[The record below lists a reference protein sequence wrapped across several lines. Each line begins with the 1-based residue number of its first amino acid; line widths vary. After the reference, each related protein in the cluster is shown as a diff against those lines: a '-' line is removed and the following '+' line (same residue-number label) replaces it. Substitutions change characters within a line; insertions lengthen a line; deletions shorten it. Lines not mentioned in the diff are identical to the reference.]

1 MAWRWAAET
10 LVDVVIVPDSS
21 DAIVVAWP
29 QVALGG
35 LDFRW
40 LPALGALVRNC
51 WCLIAELQLHFL
63 VSCCC

>member
-1 MAWRWAAET
+1 MAWRWAAEK
-10 LVDVVIVPDSS
+10 LVDVAIVPDSS

-35 LDFRW
+35 LGFRW
-40 LPALGALVRNC
+40 LPALGALGGNC
-51 WCLIAELQLHFL
+51 WCLIVGIPLHFL